1 MAVSQIAL
9 VYGTYLIATASP
21 GPSNMAIMGTA
32 MRDGRRPA
40 LALAAGVVT
49 GSLFWAILA
58 ATGVSAVLTAYAQAL
73 VVLKIA
79 GGLYLLYLAFR
90 AGRSAMRPGTDAVKK
105 NSAERGTL
113 RYRTLYRQGVLMHI
127 GNPKAIMSWIAIIS
141 LGVRQDTPAGGL
153 PAIVGGCVCLGI
165 MVFGGYAIVF
175 STASMI
181 ALYARLRRWIEGV
194 LSAVFAAAGLK
205 LLVSQN

>member
-90 AGRSAMRPGTDAVKK
+90 AGRSAMRPGADAVKK
-105 NSAERGTL
+105 NSAERGAL

-153 PAIVGGCVCLGI
+153 PAIVGGCVLLGI

-205 LLVSQN
+205 LLASQN

>member
-90 AGRSAMRPGTDAVKK
+90 AGRSAMRPGADAPKG
-105 NSAERGTL
+105 SAERGAL

-153 PAIVGGCVCLGI
+153 PAIVGGCVLLGI

>member
-90 AGRSAMRPGTDAVKK
+90 AGRSAMRPGADAMKG
-105 NSAERGTL
+105 SAERGAL

-153 PAIVGGCVCLGI
+153 PAIVGGCVLLGI